1 MTAVI
6 EWYTLCVYEV
16 RYQKHAARQLLHM
29 PREVARRI
37 RAGIEAVAANPY
49 GKHPN
54 ATRLSGRDGFRLRAS
69 DWRVVYT
76 LDDGRKQVLVAKID
90 RRGRVYR

>member
-1 MTAVI
+1 M
-6 EWYTLCVYEV
+6 YEV
-16 RYQKHAARQLLHM
+16 RYQKHAARQLLRM
-29 PREVARRI
+29 PRDVARRI

-54 ATRLSGRDGFRLRAS
+54 ARRLAGRDGGFRFRAG
-69 DWRVVYT
+69 DWRVVYV
-76 LDDGRKQVLVAKID
+76 LDDEREHMVVARID

>member
-1 MTAVI
+1 M
-6 EWYTLCVYEV
+6 YEV
-16 RYQKHAARQLLHM
+16 RYQKHAARHLLRM
-29 PREVARRI
+29 PRVVARRI

-54 ATRLSGRDGFRLRAS
+54 ATRLSGRDGGFRLRAG
-69 DWRVVYT
+69 DWRVVYA
-76 LDDGRKQVLVAKID
+76 LDDERKQVLVANID